1 METYF
6 VEHYQPG
13 VDAAGLR
20 RAALRL
26 RYAAAALGGEAGGL
40 RYVRSTIVPEDEA
53 FFSLL
58 EARSERLVREAHA
71 RAGVPFER
79 ITRAIDADRRP
90 HYSKEER

>member
-1 METYF
+1 METYL

-20 RAALRL
+20 RAASRL
-26 RYAAAALGGEAGGL
+26 RDAAAALGEAGGL

-58 EARSERLVREAHA
+58 EVRSERLVREAHA

-79 ITRAIDADRRP
+79 ITRAFDPDRRS
-90 HYSKEER
+90 HNSKEER